1 MKGLS
6 KKEIEL
12 VANLEFDKRYFFTS
26 DDVDRFAKD
35 KTQRYNM
42 IKNLLRKGRI
52 VKLNRSKY
60 YLIPIK
66 AKNGSWGEFPE
77 LLTDEIMDGKDYFI
91 GGWFAAN
98 YWRLTD
104 QIPMQV
110 DVYTTRRQG
119 KARILNT
126 RFVFHRTTKQKIKEA
141 VVESIKDREFK
152 ILSKERSKE
161 WLKSRE

>member
-1 MKGLS
+1 MKGIS
-6 KKEIEL
+6 KKEIGL
-12 VANLEFDKRYFFTS
+12 VANLEFDKKYFFTS
-26 DDVDRFAKD
+26 DYVDRFVKD
-35 KTQRYNM
+35 KTHRYNM

-60 YLIPIK
+60 YLVPIK
-66 AKNGSWGEFPE
+66 AKSGSWGEFPE
-77 LLTDEIMDGKDYFI
+77 ILADEIMDSRDYFI
-91 GGWFAAN
+91 GGWYAAN

-119 KARILNT
+119 KIRLLNT
-126 RFVFHRTTKQKIKEA
+126 RFVFHRTTRKRIEESVKQDILEH
-141 VVESIKDREFK
+141 EFRIMSKDK
-152 ILSKERSKE
+152 TKK